1 LRLIPDI
8 ARELFGEIRFR
19 FESSVSETERDVDQ
33 YDLIVIGGGKGGKT
47 LAVAEA
53 KSGRRVALIE
63 KGMIGGSCINV
74 ACIPTK
80 TLVHSAKVAEL
91 ARQAA
96 RFGIRLAFDGVDFD
110 EVKGRK
116 NSVVSEMIGRNRRLF
131 DSSGMDFV
139 LGSARFSG
147 LKIVEVTQQDGS
159 LRTMT
164 ADRIVVN
171 TGTRPAV
178 PKLPG
183 AESVPMLDSTSI
195 QNLDRLPDH
204 LVILGGGVIGCEF
217 AQLFRRLGSR
227 VTIIDRNGTFLP
239 REEPEIGAEALA
251 IFREEGIEVCL
262 SAAVEGVV
270 SHGGDR
276 VEVRIRSA
284 EAERTI
290 HGTHLLAALGR
301 VPNTDELNAPA
312 TGLEP
317 DEKGYVR
324 VDEFLRTSVPG
335 IWAVGDVNG
344 GPQFTHAS
352 LDDYRIVATNLR
364 GEAKSAR
371 NRLMPYTIFID
382 PELGPVGLTE
392 AQARIAGY
400 DVSVARLPASAIP
413 RAVTM
418 GETRGLLKAVV
429 DRATGRILGFS
440 GFCASGGEVMA
451 VVQMAMQGGLT
462 ASQVRDTVFSHPTM
476 AEALGDLFAR
486 LD

>member
-1 LRLIPDI
+1 MVR
-8 ARELFGEIRFR
+8 
-19 FESSVSETERDVDQ
+19 

-80 TLVHSAKVAEL
+80 TLVHAAKMAEL
-91 ARQAA
+91 ARQAD
-96 RFGIRLAFDGVDFD
+96 RFGIRVAFEGADFGD
-110 EVKGRK
+110 VKDRK
-116 NSVVSEMIGRNRRLF
+116 NAVVSEMIARNRRLF

-139 LGSARFSG
+139 LGTARFSG
-147 LKIVEVTQQDGS
+147 PKIVEVALEDGS
-159 LRTMT
+159 LRAMT
-164 ADRIVVN
+164 AERIVVN

-183 AESVPMLDSTSI
+183 AETVGLLDSTSI
-195 QNLDRLPDH
+195 QHLDRLPGH

-239 REEPEIGAEALA
+239 REEPEVGAEALA
-251 IFREEGIEVCL
+251 IFREEGIDVRFG
-262 SAAVEGVV
+262 AAVEGVA
-270 SHGGDR
+270 GQDGDS

-284 EAERTI
+284 EGERTI
-290 HGTHLLAALGR
+290 HGSHLLAALGR

-312 TGLEP
+312 TGLEL
-317 DEKGYVR
+317 DEKGFVR

-335 IWAVGDVNG
+335 IWAMGDVNG

-352 LDDYRIVATNLR
+352 LDDYRIVAANLR

-382 PELGPVGLTE
+382 PELGRVGMTE
-392 AQARIAGY
+392 AQARTAGY
-400 DVSVARLPASAIP
+400 DVSVAQLPASAIP

-429 DRATGRILGFS
+429 ERGSGRILGFS
-440 GFCASGGEVMA
+440 SLCASGGEIMA
-451 VVQMAMQGGLT
+451 VAQMAMQGGQT
-462 ASQVRDTVFSHPTM
+462 ASHVRDTVFSHPTM